1 MKFNLKEKVI
11 YWDFDGVIVF
21 SEPIRDSGFRK
32 SLSHYNESDVN
43 KLLEFHKINGG
54 LSRYVKFNFFFKE
67 ILKFDEYSSELK
79 LALKNY
85 NEFMLTEFVK
95 QNPVNFQAIS
105 FIKKTLKSKKHHLI
119 SASDENELIHICN
132 ELNLTDCF
140 ISINGSPTP
149 KLDNLQIV
157 TDKYSY
163 SKNNIVYIGDSI
175 NDYEAA
181 KTFGCN
187 FFGYNNLALMN
198 QTSNYINFFDEFIV

>member
-21 SEPIRDSGFRK
+21 SEFIRDSGFRK

-181 KTFGCN
+181 KNFGCN
-187 FFGYNNLALMN
+187 FFGYNNLALMK